1 MFEYSDR
8 YIADLIDGIYSGK
21 YTTLDLPSS
30 LYFAIA
36 QYLKKGLYKGF
47 GGDINDFSGKDL
59 DLIKELRDNIYMFS
73 AAKTYNEVRDMSELL
88 TDGDN
93 VRPFNEFKAEAM
105 KIYGQYNEDW
115 LKAEYNTAIASGTM
129 AKQWSVIESTKDVLP
144 NLRYS
149 TTEVACPICTE
160 LDGTVAPVDDDFW
173 NTFYPPNHYNC
184 MCIVLQEDSD
194 VAVTEDKPDTSDEMD
209 DVFKMNVGKEKVV
222 FSDEHPYFTTAPKDL
237 GENNFGLPIPD
248 TDE

>member
-1 MFEYSDR
+1 MQYTDKQ
-8 YIADLIDGIYSGK
+8 IADLIDGIHSGK
-21 YTTLDLPSS
+21 YTTTELPES
-30 LYFAIA
+30 LYYAIA
-36 QYLKKGLYKGF
+36 NYLKKGLDVGF
-47 GGDINDFSGKDL
+47 GVGDKDEEL
-59 DLIKELRDNIYMFS
+59 LKELQDNIYMFS

-160 LDGTVAPVDDDFW
+160 LDGTVAPVDNDFW

-194 VAVTEDKPDTSDEMD
+194 VEVTQDKPDTSDEMD
-209 DVFKMNVGKEKVV
+209 DVFKINVGKERVI